1 MDSWLTVFSLAF
13 TLFLLMDPLGNVPL
27 FIALLKDLTPQRQRV
42 IILREM
48 LIALAVIILF
58 SFLGELLLD
67 LLKVQYYT
75 IMLSGGIIL
84 FMIAIRMVFPQPKEK
99 NGTDY
104 GKDPIVVPLAIPL
117 VAGPA
122 VLAAVIFYSH
132 KYEMMTSVLGIV
144 IAWIFSTIILL
155 SATALKR
162 VLGPRGIHACER
174 LMGLLLTLI
183 AVQLFMEGMSAYLA
197 AH

>member
-13 TLFLLMDPLGNVPL
+13 SLFLLMDPLGNVPL
-27 FIALLKDLTPQRQRV
+27 FIALLKELKPARQRV

-48 LIALAVIILF
+48 VIALLVIILF
-58 SFLGELLLD
+58 SFIGDLLLD

-75 IMLSGGIIL
+75 IMISGGIIL
-84 FMIAIRMVFPQPKEK
+84 FLIAIRMVFPQPKEK

-104 GKDPIVVPLAIPL
+104 GKEPLVVPLAIPL

-122 VLAAVIFYSH
+122 VLAAVILYSH
-132 KYEMMTSVLGIV
+132 KYEALTSVLGIV
-144 IAWIFSTIILL
+144 IAWIFSTLILL
-155 SATALKR
+155 SATSLKR
-162 VLGPRGIHACER
+162 VLGPRGILACER

-183 AVQLFMEGMSAYLA
+183 AVQLFMEGMTAYLA
-197 AH
+197 SP